1 MAVAVVALKAR
12 GKGGPLMKNAMA
24 VALAFAVTTLAATAV
39 TLVAEASAAEPVPA
53 SRTAAHGSCF
63 FSIRGVLRWC
73 LGPRYGNVWTPSGT
87 GEVRKEGRRY
97 FVSQSDH
104 DHGYVRPAD
113 RPGKWR
119 AMAKF
124 HRGWSRYGTITR
136 ASGGRYLVRIRGQRL
151 GFARG
156 PWPVAVGA
164 YRLLYGS
171 AFREPVRQ

>member
-1 MAVAVVALKAR
+1 
-12 GKGGPLMKNAMA
+12 MKNAMA
-24 VALAFAVTTLAATAV
+24 VALVVAVTTLAATAV

-73 LGPRYGNVWTPSGT
+73 LGPRYWNAWTPSGT
-87 GEVRKEGRRY
+87 GEVRKWGQRY
-97 FVSQSDH
+97 FVSQSGH
-104 DHGYVRPAD
+104 LHGYVRPAN

-119 AMAKF
+119 AMVV
-124 HRGWSRYGTITR
+124 HSGWMRGGTITR
-136 ASGGRYLVRIRGQRL
+136 ASGGRYLVRTYGGQRL